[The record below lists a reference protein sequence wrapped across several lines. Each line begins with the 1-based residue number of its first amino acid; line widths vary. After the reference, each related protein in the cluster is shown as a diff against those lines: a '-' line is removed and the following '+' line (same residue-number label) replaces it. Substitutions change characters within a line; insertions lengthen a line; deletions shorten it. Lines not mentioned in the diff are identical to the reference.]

1 MITKI
6 LTMTVTGAAM
16 LALSANAL
24 EITAANADYQGTMPQ
39 NPNAADIATITGSS
53 ALSLLYK
60 TGGEEGPFM
69 DSYTTIFTDENESGR
84 VIYDGGGD
92 PSIAPQDN
100 LWLIV
105 KDGVAHDPIWYIWD
119 LSASGLN
126 WNGTDTLDIGVLWPL
141 QGAIS
146 HVGIYGG
153 GETGRVPEGG
163 STAILLGTALV
174 GIGAF
179 RRRFSKS

>member
-1 MITKI
+1 MA
-6 LTMTVTGAAM
+6 VTGAAM
-16 LALSANAL
+16 LTLNATAL
-24 EITAANADYQGTMPQ
+24 EITAANADYQGTIPT
-39 NPNAADIATITGSS
+39 NPNAGDIATITGSS
-53 ALSLLYK
+53 TLSLLYK
-60 TGGEEGPFM
+60 SDGEGSFLN
-69 DSYTTIFTDENESGR
+69 SYTTIFSGGNESAQ

-92 PSIAPQDN
+92 PSIPSQDD
-100 LWLIV
+100 LWLVI
-105 KDGVAHDPIWYIWD
+105 KDGVNNNPIWYIWD

-126 WNGTDTLDIGVLWPL
+126 WNGTETLDIGVLWPQ

-153 GETGRVPEGG
+153 GGTNQVPEGG